1 MPSKKVSI
9 DKDTAR
15 YYLRLEHAFNRL
27 CLSAHIDPDKY
38 LEVEGWEREMR
49 RDEMHEA
56 WQERVAK
63 KPYVPQRER
72 ATGVKDHTMKSLRE
86 GKRNA

>member
-1 MPSKKVSI
+1 MPGKKVEI

-15 YYLRLEHAFNRL
+15 YYLRLEHAFNNL
-27 CLSAHIDPDKY
+27 CLSAHIDPDNY
-38 LEVEGWEREMR
+38 LDVEGWQREMF
-49 RDEMHEA
+49 RDELYDA

-72 ATGVKDHTMKSLRE
+72 VAGVRDHTMRSLRNH
-86 GKRNA
+86 GKS